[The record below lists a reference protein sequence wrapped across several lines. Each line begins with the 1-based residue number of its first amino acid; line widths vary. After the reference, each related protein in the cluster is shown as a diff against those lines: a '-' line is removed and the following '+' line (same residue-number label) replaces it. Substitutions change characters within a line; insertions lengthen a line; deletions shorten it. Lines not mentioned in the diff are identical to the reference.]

1 MSPGLYR
8 GKESSSSVPQESVES
23 SSLPFSA
30 VWLVSPCRR
39 AAVPPCRRAAKSGL
53 TSALL
58 ISLRGVTKAKL
69 LSYASCMVAEMQRF
83 LSEKC

>member
-39 AAVPPCRRAAKSGL
+39 AAVPPCRKVGSHIRAANLATGCDQ
-53 TSALL
+53 
-58 ISLRGVTKAKL
+58 GQ
-69 LSYASCMVAEMQRF
+69 ASFVRIVHGG
-83 LSEKC
+83 